1 MSFFNET
8 QGSSTSNT
16 SSPFQNQLWGW
27 GQGVANNQA
36 AWAPNTASQ
45 VTPFANQTVWGMNGM
60 QQAATQSAPSMNQ
73 NYANIN
79 NTVNDGG
86 LNSLQDQQV
95 GRLQGIAGGNGL
107 NTQQQQA
114 YNGLNAFSQG
124 NGLNTQQQQAYNQ
137 YSPMAQGNGLNSMQQ
152 WAYNQ
157 LNPMAQGN
165 GLNNMQQAAYN
176 RLDPTAAGNGFNA
189 TQQNAAN
196 YLSPIASGA
205 SRQNNPY
212 LEDMIKRGS
221 QDIGNA
227 QNLMASSAG
236 RYGSDS
242 HAGRLGK
249 EIGDFAGNTRFTDY
263 NNQNARQ
270 DNAIN
275 SLFGMG
281 TTGAGQKNEAINQ
294 QYGIGTQGFGQK
306 TNAINAQYGIGSQ
319 GAAQKANAINAQ
331 YGIGTQGAAQKSGAT
346 NQQFGMGTTGMD
358 QRNDAISS
366 LYNAGTAQRQNIING
381 TQQLQDAYQAR
392 MDPYRTL
399 MGVGAMNEGL
409 YGRQIADNTRIF
421 NEKQKSARAPLDWLS
436 QFAGNGNTTTTNTQP
451 AQASGLSQGLGGALT
466 GFAAGGPLGG
476 LLGGLAGLI

>member
-45 VTPFANQTVWGMNGM
+45 VTPFANQTQWGMNGM
-60 QQAATQSAPSMNQ
+60 QQAATQSAPWMSQ
-73 NYANIN
+73 NYARIN

-107 NTQQQQA
+107 NTQQQTA
-114 YNGLNAFSQG
+114 Y
-124 NGLNTQQQQAYNQ
+124 Y
-137 YSPMAQGNGLNSMQQ
+137 
-152 WAYNQ
+152 Q

-165 GLNNMQQAAYN
+165 GY
-176 RLDPTAAGNGFNA
+176 NA

-196 YLSPIASGA
+196 YLNPIASGA
-205 SRQNNPY
+205 ARQNNPY
-212 LEDMIKRGS
+212 LEDMIARGS

-227 QNLMASSAG
+227 GNLMASSAG

-242 HAGRLGK
+242 HAQALGK
-249 EIGDFAGNTRFTDY
+249 NIADFAGNTRFADY
-263 NNQNARQ
+263 NNQNERQ
-270 DNAIN
+270 DSAIN

-281 TTGAGQKNEAINQ
+281 TTGA
-294 QYGIGTQGFGQK
+294 
-306 TNAINAQYGIGSQ
+306 
-319 GAAQKANAINAQ
+319 
-331 YGIGTQGAAQKSGAT
+331 AQKSGAI
-346 NQQFGMGTTGMD
+346 NQQFGMGTTGHN
-358 QRNDAISS
+358 QRADAIGS
-366 LYNAGTAQRQNIING
+366 LYNAGTAQRQNVING

-421 NEKQKSARAPLDWLS
+421 NEKQNAARAPLDWLS
-436 QFAGNGNTTTTNTQP
+436 KFAGNGSTTQQTITQP
-451 AQASGLSQGLGGALT
+451 QASGLSQGLGGALT
-466 GFAAGGPLGG
+466 GFAAGGPVGA
-476 LLGGLAGLI
+476 LLGGLAGFI